1 MEQTLNTHMP
11 KPGASTRDATADIA
25 PAGVFDIGI
34 NGRLPLPQ
42 LAVLAL
48 QNVFGMTG
56 MFVFPGILG
65 RAFHLADEQ
74 IAYLYGMTFIACGII
89 TILQSVL
96 LLRLP
101 IVQGPYAGSFGALLT
116 VGHLQSGGLGT
127 AFGSFFAASL
137 IWCVLTVPIRGRSVA
152 GVFAKHLRLPII
164 SGMMVML
171 IVVQIASV
179 ALPTWIGS
187 TKSPGFPVVNLLSG
201 TVAVAG
207 IVFAMLWGGQRM
219 RRVAILVGLALGTLT
234 YTLFQPVSFTA
245 VAAAP
250 FLVEPRIF
258 PFGFGVRP
266 DLVAVFLLVLI
277 PAGMGSMALYQAV
290 AEWGDETLSPGRMS
304 EGLFGVALGSVVA
317 AVWGGFSTI
326 AYPDNIGILRA
337 TRVGSRFV
345 TLAAGFLLIVLGG
358 CVKFDM
364 LLVVVPV
371 PVISAA
377 ATLLFGIVFMHG
389 VHILAQVEWDDRQL
403 IVSGL
408 AFLIGL
414 GGLFIS
420 PEVIH
425 AMPLML
431 QLVVQQPVISGGLT
445 LVILHSLLCSKQ
457 KAPNMPSAAPSRTQ
471 NRT

>member
-1 MEQTLNTHMP
+1 MSTDMP
-11 KPGASTRDATADIA
+11 KPGVSTREGTADNP
-25 PAGVFDIGI
+25 PARVFDIGI
-34 NGRLPLPQ
+34 NERLPLPQ

-56 MFVFPGILG
+56 MFVFPGLLG
-65 RAFHLADEQ
+65 RSFHLPDPQ
-74 IAYLYGMTFIACGII
+74 IAYLYGMTFMVCGII

-101 IVQGPYAGSFGALLT
+101 VAQGPYAGSFGALLT

-137 IWCVLTVPIRGRSVA
+137 IWCLLTLPIRGRSVA
-152 GVFAKHLRLPII
+152 GMFARHLRLPII
-164 SGMMVML
+164 SGMIVML

-179 ALPTWIGS
+179 ALPTWIGGP
-187 TKSPGFPVVNLLSG
+187 KSPGFPVVNLLSG
-201 TVAVAG
+201 AVAVAG
-207 IVFAMLWGGQRM
+207 IVFAMLWGGQRL
-219 RRVAILVGLALGTLT
+219 RRVAILLGLALGTLA
-234 YTLFQPVSFTA
+234 YTLFQPVSFAA

-317 AVWGGFSTI
+317 AVCGGFSTI

-345 TLAAGFLLIVLGG
+345 TLAAGILLIVLGG

-364 LLVVVPV
+364 LLVVVPI

-389 VHILAQVEWDDRQL
+389 VHILAQVEWDDRRL
-403 IVSGL
+403 IASGL
-408 AFLIGL
+408 AFLVGL

-420 PEVIH
+420 HEVIH

-431 QLVVQQPVISGGLT
+431 QLVLQQPVISGGLT
-445 LVILHSLLCSKQ
+445 LVVLHSLLCAKQ
-457 KAPNMPSAAPSRTQ
+457 KPSNTPSAAPSRTQ
-471 NRT
+471 NQI

>member
-1 MEQTLNTHMP
+1 MP

-219 RRVAILVGLALGTLT
+219 RRVAILVGLALGTLA

-408 AFLIGL
+408 AFLTGL

>member
-1 MEQTLNTHMP
+1 MDPILSTNTS
-11 KPGASTRDATADIA
+11 KPRASAVATATD
-25 PAGVFDIGI
+25 AGAARVFDVGI
-34 NGRLPLPQ
+34 NEKLPPAQ
-42 LAVLAL
+42 LAVLGL

-65 RAFHLADEQ
+65 RAFHLPNEQ
-74 IAYLYGMTFIACGII
+74 IAYLYGMTFMVCGII

-101 IVQGPYAGSFGALLT
+101 IAQGPYAGSFGALLT
-116 VGHLQSGGLGT
+116 VGHLQAGGLGT
-127 AFGSFFAASL
+127 GFGSFFVASL
-137 IWCVLTVPIRGRSVA
+137 IWCALTVPIRGRSVV
-152 GVFAKHLRLPII
+152 GLFARHLRVPII
-164 SGMMVML
+164 SGMIVML
-171 IVVQIASV
+171 IMVQIASV
-179 ALPTWIGS
+179 ALPTWIGAR
-187 TKSPGFPVVNLLSG
+187 TSPGFPVVNLLSG
-201 TVAVAG
+201 AVAVAA
-207 IVFAMLWGGQRM
+207 IVVTMLWGGRRM
-219 RRVAILVGLALGTLT
+219 RRVAILLGLALGTLC
-234 YTLFQPVSFTA
+234 YTAFQPISFAA

-250 FLVEPRIF
+250 LVVVPHVF
-258 PFGFGVRP
+258 PFGFGVRA

-277 PAGMGSMALYQAV
+277 PAGMGSMALYQTV

-345 TLAAGFLLIVLGG
+345 TLTAGVFLIVLGG

-364 LLVVVPV
+364 LLVVVPI

-389 VHILAQVEWDDRQL
+389 VHILAQVEWDDRRL
-403 IVSGL
+403 VSTGL
-408 AFLIGL
+408 AFLVGL
-414 GGLFIS
+414 GGLFVS
-420 PEVIH
+420 PEVMH
-425 AMPLML
+425 TMPLAL
-431 QLVVQQPVISGGLT
+431 QLVLQQPVISGGLT

-457 KAPNMPSAAPSRTQ
+457 LPASAPASASATTPR
-471 NRT
+471 

>member
-1 MEQTLNTHMP
+1 MSKEMP
-11 KPGASTRDATADIA
+11 KPGASTREATAEQSSARI
-25 PAGVFDIGI
+25 FDVGI
-34 NGRLPLPQ
+34 NERLPLSQ

-56 MFVFPGILG
+56 MFVFPGLLG
-65 RAFHLADEQ
+65 RAFQLSDPQ
-74 IAYLYGMTFIACGII
+74 ISYLYGMTFMACGII

-101 IVQGPYAGSFGALLT
+101 IAQGPYAGSFGALLT
-116 VGHLQSGGLGT
+116 VGHLQAGGLGT
-127 AFGSFFAASL
+127 AFGSFFVASL
-137 IWCVLTVPIRGRSVA
+137 IWCVLTVPIRGRSVV
-152 GVFAKHLRLPII
+152 GMFARHLRLPII
-164 SGMMVML
+164 SGMIVML
-171 IVVQIASV
+171 IMVQISSV

-187 TKSPGFPVVNLLSG
+187 PKSPGFPLVNLLSG
-201 TVAVAG
+201 AVAVAG
-207 IVFAMLWGGQRM
+207 IVFAMLWGG
-219 RRVAILVGLALGTLT
+219 RRLRTVAILLGLALGTLA
-234 YTLFQPVSFTA
+234 YTLFQPVSFAA
-245 VAAAP
+245 VSAAP
-250 FLVEPRIF
+250 LLVEPRIF
-258 PFGFGVRP
+258 PFGFGARA

-290 AEWGDETLSPGRMS
+290 ADWGNETLTPGRMS

-337 TRVGSRFV
+337 TRIGSRYV
-345 TLAAGFLLIVLGG
+345 TLAAGVLLIVLGG

-364 LLVVVPV
+364 LLVVVPT

-389 VHILAQVEWDDRQL
+389 VHILAQVEWDDRRL
-403 IVSGL
+403 IAAGL
-408 AFLIGL
+408 AFLVGL

-431 QLVVQQPVISGGLT
+431 QLVLQQPVISGGLT
-445 LVILHSLLCSKQ
+445 LVVLHSLLCSKQ
-457 KAPNMPSAAPSRTQ
+457 QSKESSGAPSRAQ
-471 NRT
+471 NRA

>member
-1 MEQTLNTHMP
+1 MEHTL
-11 KPGASTRDATADIA
+11 STDTPNARAATAREATEA
-25 PAGVFDIGI
+25 PPARAFEVGI
-34 NGRLPLPQ
+34 NERLPLPQ

-56 MFVFPGILG
+56 MFVFPGLLG
-65 RAFHLADEQ
+65 RAFHLPDAQ
-74 IAYLYGMTFIACGII
+74 IAYLYGMTFMACGIV

-101 IVQGPYAGSFGALLT
+101 IAQGPYAGSFGALLS

-137 IWCVLTVPIRGRSVA
+137 VWCLLTVPIRGRSVA
-152 GVFAKHLRLPII
+152 GLFARHLRVPII
-164 SGMMVML
+164 SGMVVML

-187 TKSPGFPVVNLLSG
+187 TRSPGFPVVNLLSG
-201 TVAVAG
+201 AVAVAG
-207 IVFAMLWGGQRM
+207 IVFAMLWGG
-219 RRVAILVGLALGTLT
+219 RRLRRIAILFGLALGTLA
-234 YTLFQPVSFTA
+234 YTLFQPISFAA

-250 FLVEPRIF
+250 LVVTPRIF

-277 PAGMGSMALYQAV
+277 PAGMGSMALYQTV
-290 AEWGDETLSPGRMS
+290 AEWGEESLSPGRMS
-304 EGLFGVALGSVVA
+304 EGLFGVALGSVIA
-317 AVWGGFSTI
+317 AMWGGFSTI

-337 TRVGSRFV
+337 TRVGSRYV
-345 TLAAGFLLIVLGG
+345 TFTAGVFLIVLGA

-364 LLVVVPV
+364 LLVVVPIS
-371 PVISAA
+371 VISAA

-389 VHILAQVEWDDRQL
+389 VHILEQVQWDDRRL
-403 IVSGL
+403 ISSGL
-408 AFLIGL
+408 AFLVGL
-414 GGLFIS
+414 GGLFIP

-431 QLVVQQPVISGGLT
+431 QLVLQQPVISGGLT
-445 LVILHSLLCSKQ
+445 LVVLHSLLCSTQ
-457 KAPNMPSAAPSRTQ
+457 PQAVPAAARK
-471 NRT
+471 RA